1 MRTLAREAV
10 FKYNYSKLFN
20 SDDEGLLDVLIK
32 DFNDDDKKFA
42 LELNGAINSNK
53 ENLIKELDNV
63 VHRYKI
69 DRILSSDMCII
80 LIGMAESLV
89 FPETPKPVI
98 IDEAVKLAS
107 KFSTENSP
115 NFVNGI
121 LAKFIKEWIWKF

>member
-20 SDDEGLLDVLIK
+20 SDDEGLFDVLIK

-42 LELNGAINSNK
+42 SELNSAVIENK
-53 ENLIKELDNV
+53 DNFLNELDKI

-69 DRILSSDMCII
+69 DRILSSDRCII
-80 LIGMAESLV
+80 LLGMAEALIY
-89 FPETPKPVI
+89 PNTPKPVI

-107 KFSTENSP
+107 KFSTEKSP
-115 NFVNGI
+115 DFVNGI
-121 LAKFIKEWIWKF
+121 LAKYIKE

>member
-20 SDDEGLLDVLIK
+20 SDDEGLFEVLIK

-42 LELNGAINSNK
+42 SALNDAVNK
-53 ENLIKELDNV
+53 NKDNLLIELDAI

-69 DRILSSDMCII
+69 DRILSSDKCII
-80 LIGMAESLV
+80 LLGMAESLIY
-89 FPETPKPVI
+89 PDTPKPVI

-107 KFSTENSP
+107 KFSTEKSP
-115 NFVNGI
+115 DFVNGI
-121 LAKFIKEWIWKF
+121 LAKYIKE